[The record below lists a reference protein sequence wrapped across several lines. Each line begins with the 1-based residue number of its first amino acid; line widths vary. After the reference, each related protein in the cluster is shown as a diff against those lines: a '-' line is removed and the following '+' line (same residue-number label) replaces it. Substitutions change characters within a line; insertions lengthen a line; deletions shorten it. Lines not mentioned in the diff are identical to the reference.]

1 MADSAIDRD
10 WPDLAGR
17 LLGEGAAGGHVLP
30 VRIYYEDTDFAGI
43 VYHANYLR
51 YFERARS
58 DFLRLVG
65 VDQMALHDGAAGEA
79 LNFAVAH
86 MDIRFLAQAYMNDV
100 LEIKTSTRSLTG
112 ARLNLDQT
120 ALRDGIVL
128 CTARVEIALI
138 NRSGRPRR
146 LPAQVRA
153 ALG

>member
-1 MADSAIDRD
+1 MADGRDNRD

-17 LLGEGAAGGHVLP
+17 LVVVGASKGHRLA

-58 DFLRLVG
+58 DFLRLLG
-65 VDQMALHDGAAGEA
+65 VDQMALHAGVAGEP
-79 LNFAVAH
+79 LSFAVAH
-86 MDIRFLAQAYMNDV
+86 MDIRFIAPGYMNDV

-112 ARLNLDQT
+112 ARLKLDQT
-120 ALRDGIVL
+120 ATRDGIEI
-128 CTARVEIALI
+128 CAARVEIAAI

-146 LPAQVRA
+146 LPAQVTT